1 MYSIKDTQIDSNT
14 KIDLSGYATVKTTD
28 QLTVD
33 VTKLQTS
40 VANKLDSNPVDH
52 EHTISQ
58 ITQLQ
63 ETLNNKLN
71 IPSTEANKYSY
82 NTLLKDWQSIPYLE
96 NVKIPTL
103 DISPD
108 KNTSGYIFSVDSSG
122 DLMLTLGGV
131 VIAFYNK
138 TASRWVFGGTDL
150 TDFLTKT
157 NEVLM
162 NHYQALVILLDK
174 HGYSDLA
181 PDNGAYVEPG

>member
-28 QLTVD
+28 KLTVD

-108 KNTSGYIFSVDSSG
+108 KNSSGYIFSVDSTG
-122 DLMLTLGGV
+122 DLMITLNNV
-131 VIAFYNK
+131 VIAFYYK
-138 TASRWVFGGTDL
+138 TAGTWNL
-150 TDFLTKT
+150 NGI
-157 NEVLM
+157 NEVLK
-162 NHYQALVILLDK
+162 NHYEALLIILDK
-174 HGYSDLA
+174 LGMTDGDTTDGNKVTPTEEQA
-181 PDNGAYVEPG
+181 